1 MSVSLSQDGVRER
14 RLAAG
19 LTQDALARKARVS
32 RSLVQIVEAG
42 YRPSE
47 AMARRL
53 DRALTRVEEVN
64 ATR

>member
-1 MSVSLSQDGVRER
+1 MSVSLSLDGVRER

-32 RSLVQIVEAG
+32 RSLVQLVERG
-42 YRPSE
+42 YVPSA

-53 DRALTRVEEVN
+53 DRVLTKAEEVHG
-64 ATR
+64 